1 VSGGCAVTITLTD
14 DQVGEVLQGSS
25 GVNGV
30 AGLLSEMSE
39 LDQLRAVV
47 APFIGDMAYST
58 ATFRAAFVLA
68 ALPRD
73 GSERTITDIAIEVGL
88 SKSVTH
94 RYMVSWMALGMVCKD
109 PGSRRYRR
117 AHTPTRHRN
126 RHRHRHRPGH
136 A

>member
-1 VSGGCAVTITLTD
+1 VSGGCAVTIALTD
-14 DQVGEVLQGSS
+14 EQVREVLQGFS
-25 GVNGV
+25 GVSGV

-47 APFIGDMAYST
+47 APFIGDMTYST

-73 GSERTITDIAIEVGL
+73 GSERTITDIATEVGF
-88 SKSVTH
+88 SKSVTY
-94 RYMVSWMALGMVCKD
+94 RYMVSWVALGMVYQD

-117 AHTPTRHRN
+117 AHTPSRRRN
-126 RHRHRHRPGH
+126 RDRRRHS
-136 A
+136 